1 MFKPGDGMIRL
12 GDATSHGGKVITG
25 QQNYVV
31 HGKPVAVVGDKVTC
45 PKDGHGSI
53 CTIVEG
59 HPTLRINGKQV
70 AFHGCH
76 TSCGAALVSSMSGT
90 HMIGTEEA
98 KSPPVPQPAFS
109 PAAAAA
115 GKVMSNETA
124 EKESQSKIAPGF
136 HVVREA
142 GYRDQIKQDL
152 LPSPSAEVDA
162 MFERLN
168 THLPDYVLPGS
179 LIVLSDPEN
188 QMCMA
193 EEQTLQDQARLAQQ
207 TVQQLKPAQAQVMID
222 NWGAMMEIANEKAAP
237 ADAERQA
244 SISEQAAD
252 AMGTA
257 STVGGVITAALD
269 PLKSASADAL
279 DDLASLWEKGAKN
292 VDQALTRIIAPAQK
306 FMDQPFD
313 LAEEARDL
321 KAKIGVKGDKILHSV
336 TQALEGFRKN
346 GIPTVGEG
354 IREAGKWAGTLDMTN
369 YVLIALDYASTD
381 LTIQNACN
389 DVASNKSCRQVQF
402 EEYGAFAG
410 RTGFA
415 AAGAQAG
422 SRLAANSV
430 CLAVGLHPV
439 GRLTCTIATIGAGGA
454 GAYIGG
460 AEVGGPAGRYVGAS
474 IYEVIYGDG
483 DSKGTK

>member
-179 LIVLSDPEN
+179 LIVFSDPEN

-222 NWGAMMEIANEKAAP
+222 NWGAMMELDNAAT
-237 ADAERQA
+237 DTQGQ
-244 SISEQAAD
+244 EQATHTDDHLAQEISD
-252 AMGTA
+252 A
-257 STVGGVITAALD
+257 STRIGVTTATLEPLKNATSEALD
-269 PLKSASADAL
+269 QLAHQWEIGSARVSSYLDGKMNQMKSAAH
-279 DDLASLWEKGAKN
+279 
-292 VDQALTRIIAPAQK
+292 R
-306 FMDQPFD
+306 FMNRSFQ

-321 KAKIGVKGDKILHSV
+321 KARIGVAAEHPLHSV
-336 TQALEGFRKN
+336 RQAIEGMPEFRV
-346 GIPTVGEG
+346 PTVADG
-354 IREAGKWAGTLDMTN
+354 IRVAGKWAKTLDMTN
-369 YVLIALDYASTD
+369 YLAIALDYTATD
-381 LTIQNACN
+381 MTVENACN
-389 DVASNKSCRQVQF
+389 DAVNIQACRQVQF
-402 EEYGAFAG
+402 EEYGGFIG
-410 RTGFA
+410 RTG
-415 AAGAQAG
+415 
-422 SRLAANSV
+422 
-430 CLAVGLHPV
+430 
-439 GRLTCTIATIGAGGA
+439 GGA
-454 GAYIGG
+454 MGTAMGTTMGARICMLGVGMSPGG
-460 AEVGGPAGRYVGAS
+460 KLVCAALFSGTGGYTGMKAGDAPGRRLGRT
-474 IYEVIYGDG
+474 IYEVVYGDEE
-483 DSKGTK
+483 